1 MADSKM
7 ADTVSQD
14 FDESSRYFGRVKWFN
29 NKAGYG
35 FCTVVGDEDDD
46 RVGED
51 VFVHHTGVQVSSEQ
65 YKYLVQGEYVHFNLR
80 SSDSTSHPYQ
90 AANLTGPYGGQLMCE
105 TRNEQRQQRADKED
119 GEDEQESR
127 SQRRP
132 PRRRTVRLQGA
143 GPREGETWTLVR
155 EDNRRGGRGGVRRR
169 QQNRRQSEQDA

>member
-51 VFVHHTGVQVSSEQ
+51 VFVHHTGVQR
-65 YKYLVQGEYVHFNLR
+65 GR
-80 SSDSTSHPYQ
+80 STATESGIV
-90 AANLTGPYGGQLMCE
+90 AL
-105 TRNEQRQQRADKED
+105 QRH
-119 GEDEQESR
+119 
-127 SQRRP
+127 
-132 PRRRTVRLQGA
+132 
-143 GPREGETWTLVR
+143 
-155 EDNRRGGRGGVRRR
+155 
-169 QQNRRQSEQDA
+169 